1 MKGTLLALLSISWIA
16 AAGAQCESGAKIM
29 EAEYPSA
36 ELAAFMALGELLHR
50 RVQVEYGGA
59 IVEMNGKFRYTEAV
73 TQGKADHV
81 ATCLPYSSPG
91 QWRVVAIYHTHR
103 ETPLFSDIDKASAR
117 VNGFPSYVA
126 TMRKAEGRYH
136 ILARYDPK
144 TDVTTLLA
152 TAEHVRGQIK
162 FNRYEAAPR

>member
-16 AAGAQCESGAKIM
+16 AANAQCESGAKVM
-29 EAEYPSA
+29 DAEYASA
-36 ELAAFMALGELLHR
+36 ELAAFMALGELLR
-50 RVQVEYGGA
+50 RGVHVEYGGA
-59 IVEMNGKFRYTEAV
+59 IIEMNGKFRYTEAL

-81 ATCLPYSSPG
+81 ATCLPYPKSE

-117 VNGFPSYVA
+117 VNGLPSYLA

-144 TDVTTLLA
+144 TDATTLLA
-152 TAEHVRGQIK
+152 TAENVRGQIK
-162 FNRYEAAPR
+162 FSRYEAAP